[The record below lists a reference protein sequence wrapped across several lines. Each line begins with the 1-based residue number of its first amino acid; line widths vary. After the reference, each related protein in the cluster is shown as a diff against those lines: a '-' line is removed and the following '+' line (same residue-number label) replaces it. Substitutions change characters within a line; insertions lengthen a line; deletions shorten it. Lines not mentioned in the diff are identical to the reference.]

1 MTNTSNI
8 SLLLYMLDDIRK
20 VTLKG
25 VNGLTK
31 EQLFKEPVPGEFSIG
46 AYLMHLG
53 ECDLG
58 WLKDLSGQE
67 QPEEL
72 KKRVYYNSWF
82 DCMSED
88 SNPPAAPIE
97 PEE

>member
-1 MTNTSNI
+1 MRNQI
-8 SLLLYMLDDIRK
+8 ELLKYILQDIRK

-25 VNGLTK
+25 ISGLTK
-31 EQLFKEPVPGEFSIG
+31 QQLFAEPLPGEFPIG

-58 WLKDLSGQE
+58 WLNTLSGEE

-72 KKRVYYNSWF
+72 KKKVYYGAWF
-82 DCMSED
+82 DVPAED
-88 SNPPAAPIE
+88 YNPLRKHWNRKNCY
-97 PEE
+97 